1 MFKTDLHNL
10 LRTFSS
16 GEMDRFGN
24 YIDAHCFKRN
34 KRLPLVWADIKK
46 HYPLFADKNFNK
58 EKLYKKLYTNRPYND
73 STMRS
78 FYHQLYLLAE
88 KFIIEERLNRNYF
101 GHLNFLLE
109 ELIDRSQYSLAQKT
123 IDNYK
128 KGNTDKGYTSVL
140 YFEKYRLESNRF
152 NFMRLSGAIHNK
164 RSAVRNLR
172 TLNRSDEYL
181 VVFSIAELVS
191 DFVNAETQLRKYNIG
206 DTITNFAK
214 TILAK
219 LDFEAILASF
229 PKDSEYYHILY
240 LHHQLFKTY
249 NDFYDIK
256 NYYALKKSVMDYK
269 HLFNKDEL
277 NKLYLILIGYCT
289 FKKNYDS
296 ENPQYKKELYE
307 LYKTFLIEEYYI
319 TYTSRY
325 LTPDRYRAALMLALE
340 LEDFGWAETL
350 MKKYTIKLQPKD
362 IENMSFL
369 AKALYLYAT
378 RKPEQALE
386 NASKIKLENFIY
398 KYDVK
403 NLLLKIY
410 VDTKQHESLYH
421 LVHTYRECLDN
432 DTLLPKEGKQFFRTF
447 IYYLEQLMY
456 YRDGKTKIDIG
467 FLLDK
472 IQKGIDFYHRQWLVS
487 KYKETVGENIHKKVK
502 KFVKT

>member
-1 MFKTDLHNL
+1 MFKTDLYNL
-10 LRTFSS
+10 LRTFST
-16 GEMDRFGN
+16 GEINRFG
-24 YIDAHCFKRN
+24 DFVLAHCSKRN
-34 KRLPLVWADIKK
+34 KRLPIVWAEIHKL
-46 HYPLFADKNFNK
+46 HPLFADNKFNK
-58 EKLYKKLYTNRPYND
+58 EKLYKKLYGSRSYND

-88 KFIIEERLNRNYF
+88 KFIVEERLNRNYY

-128 KGNTDKGYTSVL
+128 KGMIDKGYTSSL

-164 RSAVRNLR
+164 KSAVRNLR
-172 TLNRSDEYL
+172 TLNRSNEYL
-181 VVFSIAELVS
+181 VVFSISELVS
-191 DFVNAETQLRKYNIG
+191 DFVNAETQLRKYNIS
-206 DTITNFAK
+206 DTVTNFAK

-219 LDFEAILASF
+219 LDFGTILAGF
-229 PKDSEYYHILY
+229 PQDSEYYHILY
-240 LHHQLFKTY
+240 LYHQLFKTY
-249 NDFYDIK
+249 NDFDEIK
-256 NYYALKKSVMDYK
+256 NYYELKKAVMDYK

-296 ENPQYKKELYE
+296 ENPLYKKELFE
-307 LYKTFLIEEYYI
+307 LYKTFLTEEYYI

-325 LTPDRYRAALMLALE
+325 LTSDRYRAALMLALE
-340 LEDFGWAETL
+340 LEDFGWAETI

-369 AKALYLYAT
+369 VKALYLYT
-378 RKPEQALE
+378 TGNPEQALE

-403 NLLLKIY
+403 NLQLKIY
-410 VDTKQHESLYH
+410 ADTKQHESLYY

-432 DTLLPKEGKQFFRTF
+432 DSLLPKEGKRFYRTF
-447 IYYLEQLMY
+447 IDFLEKLILF
-456 YRDGKTKIDIG
+456 RDGKTKIDIE
-467 FLLDK
+467 FFLDK
-472 IQKGIDFYHRQWLVS
+472 FRKGKDFYHRQWLIS
-487 KYKETVGENIHKKVK
+487 KYKETIGKEIVRRW
-502 KFVKT
+502 

>member
-1 MFKTDLHNL
+1 MFKTDLYNL
-10 LRTFSS
+10 LRTFSA
-16 GEMDRFGN
+16 GEMDKFGN
-24 YIDAHCFKRN
+24 YIDAHCSKRN
-34 KRLPLVWADIKK
+34 KRLPQLWSDITKQ
-46 HYPLFADKNFNK
+46 YPLFVDKKFNK
-58 EKLYKKLYTNRPYND
+58 EKLYKKLYANRSYND

-78 FYHQLYLLAE
+78 FYHQLYHLAE

-128 KGNTDKGYTSVL
+128 KESLDKGYTSAL

-164 RSAVRNLR
+164 KTAERNLR

-181 VVFSIAELVS
+181 IVFSIVELVS

-206 DTITNFAK
+206 DTLTNFAK

-219 LDFEAILASF
+219 LDFEAILTSF
-229 PKDSEYYHILY
+229 PQDSEYYYILY
-240 LHHQLFKTY
+240 LYYQLFKTY
-249 NDFYDIK
+249 NDFDEIE
-256 NYYALKKSVMDYK
+256 NYHELKKAVLDYK

-296 ENPQYKKELYE
+296 ENPLYKEELFD
-307 LYKTFLIEEYYI
+307 LYKTFIAEEYYI

-325 LTPDRYRAALMLALE
+325 LTPDRFRAALMLSLE

-369 AKALYLYAT
+369 SKALYLYAT
-378 RKPEQALE
+378 GKPEQALE

-410 VDTKQHESLYH
+410 VDIKQHESLYH
-421 LVHTYRECLDN
+421 LIHTYRECLDN
-432 DTLLPKEGKQFFRTF
+432 DTLLPKEGKQFYKTF
-447 IYYLEQLMY
+447 IYYLEQLIY
-456 YRDGKTKIDIG
+456 YRDGKTKIDVE
-467 FLLDK
+467 FMLNK
-472 IQKGIDFYHRQWLVS
+472 IQKEIDFYHKQWLIL
-487 KYKETVGENIHKKVK
+487 KYKQTIVK
-502 KFVKT
+502 IGIKR